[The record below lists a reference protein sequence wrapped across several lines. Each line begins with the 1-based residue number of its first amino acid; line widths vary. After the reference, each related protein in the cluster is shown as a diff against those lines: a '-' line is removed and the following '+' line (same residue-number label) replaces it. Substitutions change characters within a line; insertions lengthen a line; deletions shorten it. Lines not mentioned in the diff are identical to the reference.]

1 MRKGGRPKA
10 LDEKERRR
18 LVRRYLNSTLS
29 GEEIAERH
37 GISVPTLR
45 RYVREYRNR
54 QLAERK

>member
-10 LDEKERRR
+10 LDDKERRR
-18 LVRRYLNSTLS
+18 LVRHYLNTTLS

-45 RYVREYRNR
+45 RYVREYRD
-54 QLAERK
+54 QQQAERK